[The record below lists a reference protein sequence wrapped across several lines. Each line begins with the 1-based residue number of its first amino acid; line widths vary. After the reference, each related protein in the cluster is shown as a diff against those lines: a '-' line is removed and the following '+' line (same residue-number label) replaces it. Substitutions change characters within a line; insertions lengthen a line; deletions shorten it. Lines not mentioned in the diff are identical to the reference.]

1 MMATEGV
8 TVANAFVQ
16 VMPSMEGAT
25 SNITNALTGAM
36 SGAGDAAGGLFGN
49 AFTGKLGG
57 AIKTIG
63 PMIAGVFAV
72 DKLAD
77 SFAQVEE
84 GLNNLKQAT
93 GATGES
99 AKEMESVYL
108 DVSSKVVGSFG
119 DIGSAVGELN
129 TRFGLSGKELEAA
142 SEATMKYA
150 KVTGQDAKQ
159 AVEDVSRMM
168 NNAGIPA
175 SEFAS
180 VLDKLTVASQ
190 QSGVDVSKLAT
201 TVNDNAASFRELG
214 FSTDE
219 AIAMLAN
226 FEKSGA
232 NTSQIL
238 AGMKKGVAEWSK
250 EGKSAQEGFQEF
262 VTGVQNGTMTAQD
275 AIDIFGARA
284 GVAMFDA
291 AQKGQ
296 LSFEDMYAAITDGS
310 GGALDEVY
318 RDTLTASE
326 KFELMGKSLQVGFF
340 EIMEP
345 IVDAISPYIDD
356 IVEAVRGGV
365 DVIVAIVKPFMEFIG
380 TIINELKGPIGE
392 VFGLVF
398 DWVKK
403 YVAPALSELGGFIAS
418 VLQPVIGALGD
429 IIVNFIVPAFRD
441 IFDWVDKYVI
451 PTLGDLFHW
460 VNDNI
465 IPVFGWLADSISTVI
480 GWIQDFIGW
489 ITSAIDSA
497 NQFNAANST
506 YSTYDADPWSSGYY
520 GFVGYATGGFTTPGE
535 LYVANERGGEFI
547 WPSYEP
553 YASYYADMIA
563 SRIGT
568 GVEVTG
574 NTFVIREEADIR
586 KVAVELNRLIDRQ
599 GAVA

>member
-1 MMATEGV
+1 MAEGV

-36 SGAGDAAGGLFGN
+36 GEAGTSAGGLFGS
-49 AFTGKLGG
+49 AFSGKFGG
-57 AIKTIG
+57 AISKLA
-63 PMIAGVFAV
+63 PMVAGLFAV
-72 DKLAD
+72 DKLAE
-77 SFAQVEE
+77 SFAEVEE
-84 GLNNLKQAT
+84 GLNNLKIAT

-99 AKEMESVYL
+99 AKELESVYL

-119 DIGSAVGELN
+119 DIGSAIGELN
-129 TRFGLSGKELEAA
+129 TRFGLNGKELEAA

-150 KVTGQDAKQ
+150 KVTGQDATQ
-159 AVEDVSRMM
+159 AVADISRLM

-180 VLDKLTVASQ
+180 TLDKLTVASQ
-190 QSGVDVSKLAT
+190 QSGIDVSKLAT

-250 EGKSAQEGFQEF
+250 EGKSAQEGFKEF
-262 VTGVQNGTMTAQD
+262 VDGVQNGTMTAQD

-356 IVEAVRGGV
+356 IVEAVRFGV
-365 DVIVAIVKPFMEFIG
+365 EFIVGIVQPFAEFIG
-380 TIINELKGPIGE
+380 EIIGELKEPIE
-392 VFGLVF
+392 LVFGTAFTWIKENVF
-398 DWVKK
+398 
-403 YVAPALSELGGFIAS
+403 PALKELGSFIAS
-418 VLQPVIGALGD
+418 VLSPVFSALGD
-429 IIVNFIVPAFRD
+429 FIMNVVVPALKT
-441 IFDWVDKYVI
+441 IFDWVDRYVI
-451 PTLGDLFHW
+451 PALSDLFDW

-465 IPVFGWLADSISTVI
+465 IPIFNGLADAIGLVVGWLSDFLDWI
-480 GWIQDFIGW
+480 G
-489 ITSAIDSA
+489 TAIDQA
-497 NQFNAANST
+497 NTFNAANST
-506 YSTYDADPWSSGYY
+506 YSTYDADPWSSGYW
-520 GFVGYATGGFTTPGE
+520 GVAGYATGGFTNGE
-535 LYVANERGGEFI
+535 HLYIAGERGGEFI

-553 YASYYADMIA
+553 YASYYADMLA
-563 SRIGT
+563 SRIGG

-599 GAVA
+599 GAFA

>member
-1 MMATEGV
+1 MATEGV

-84 GLNNLKQAT
+84 GLNNLKKAT

-99 AKEMESVYL
+99 AKELESVYL

-119 DIGSAVGELN
+119 DIGSAVGEIN
-129 TRFGLSGKELEAA
+129 TRLGLNGEELEKA
-142 SEATMKYA
+142 SESMMKYA
-150 KVTGQDAKQ
+150 KVTGQDATKATQ
-159 AVEDVSRMM
+159 DVASMM
-168 NNAGIPA
+168 RNVGIPTEEL
-175 SEFAS
+175 SNT
-180 VLDKLTVASQ
+180 LGKLTVAGQ
-190 QSGVDVSKLAT
+190 AAGIDVSNLANNVT
-201 TVNDNAASFRELG
+201 KYNAVMKQLG
-214 FSTDE
+214 LSTDE
-219 AIAMLAN
+219 QIALMAK
-226 FEKSGA
+226 FEVSGA
-232 NTSQIL
+232 DTASIL
-238 AGMKKGVAEWSK
+238 NAMKKGVAEWAK
-250 EGKSAQEGFQEF
+250 EGKDARTEF
-262 VTGVQNGTMTAQD
+262 DNFVQGVQNGTVTAGD
-275 AIDIFGARA
+275 AVEIFGSR
-284 GVAMFDA
+284 GGLSMFEA

-296 LSFEDMYAAITDGS
+296 LAFDDMFQTISNAS
-310 GGALDEVY
+310 EENLDEIY

-365 DVIVAIVKPFMEFIG
+365 DLIVTIVKPFMEYIG

-429 IIVNFIVPAFRD
+429 IIINFIVPAFRD

>member
-1 MMATEGV
+1 MATEGV

-99 AKEMESVYL
+99 AKELESVYL
-108 DVSSKVVGSFG
+108 NVSSKVVGSFG

-180 VLDKLTVASQ
+180 TLDKLTVASQ

-250 EGKSAQEGFQEF
+250 EGKSAQEGFKEF
-262 VTGVQNGTMTAQD
+262 VDGVQNGTMTAQD

-310 GGALDEVY
+310 GGALDDVY

-365 DVIVAIVKPFMEFIG
+365 DVIVTIVKPFMEFIG

-398 DWVKK
+398 DWVKQ
-403 YVAPALSELGGFIAS
+403 YVAPALSELGSFIAS
-418 VLQPVIGALGD
+418 VLKPVIGALGD

-441 IFDWVDKYVI
+441 IFDWVGKYVI
-451 PTLGDLFHW
+451 PVLGDLFSW